1 MTVCQTIQQYYVS
14 SKLSLENGLL
24 PEDIAGYKTNQK
36 RRKRIKKK
44 RKESLLGLR
53 KPVRVDC
60 IARRQDLTLKDIL
73 KNKKTK
79 KNYTINWW
87 GVPKQIQQS
96 IQARQKYW

>member
-60 IARRQDLTLKDIL
+60 IARRQDRTLKDIF
-73 KNKKTK
+73 KKK
-79 KNYTINWW
+79 KKQTNYTIN
-87 GVPKQIQQS
+87 
-96 IQARQKYW
+96 